1 MRKITSEFVGIS
13 SIHADMRSSRRVWTS
28 LYCKC
33 NFYCLLYGISD
44 ILLRRLQAIQNA
56 AARLFT
62 GMVVPEGVTT

>member
-1 MRKITSEFVGIS
+1 MRKIISEFVGIS
-13 SIHADMRSSRRVWTS
+13 SIHAHMRSSRRVWTS

-33 NFYCLLYGISD
+33 NYCLLYGISD